1 MSKITDPQYLKTE
14 QYKDASNL
22 NARVEI
28 HRRFSTNA
36 YGWNRWVFDA
46 LETLPQQARVLELGC
61 GPAYLWA
68 ENADRIPAG
77 WNITLSDLSDGMLD
91 EARKNVSRSGH
102 SFEFKQIDAQQ
113 SIPFDD
119 ETFDVVIANH
129 MLYHVPDR
137 VKAITEIRRVLR
149 SADDIS
155 GRSPDDSSGKPGGCL
170 IATTVGDQHMSELN
184 AWLRRVSA
192 DPNFA
197 LFPLAFTLE
206 SGLAQLQ
213 PYFRQVEMRRY
224 EDSLQI
230 TEIEPLIAY
239 IHSSMQVKKFS
250 ESALAELRSDLER
263 ELQSKGMLFVGKDS
277 GLFEAVK

>member
-28 HRRFSTNA
+28 HKRFSTNS

-46 LETLPQQARVLELGC
+46 LEALPQQARVLELGC

-68 ENADRIPAG
+68 GNADRIPAG
-77 WNITLSDLSDGMLD
+77 WNITLSDLSEGMLD

-102 SFEFKQIDAQQ
+102 SFEFKQIDAQ

-137 VKAITEIRRVLR
+137 AKAITEIRRVLR
-149 SADDIS
+149 S
-155 GRSPDDSSGKPGGCL
+155 PGGRL
-170 IATTVGDQHMSELN
+170 IATTVGDQHMKELN

-206 SGLAQLQ
+206 SGLAQLR

-224 EDSLQI
+224 EDNLQI
-230 TEIEPLIAY
+230 TEIEPLMAY

-277 GLFEAVK
+277 GLFDTVK